1 MKIYSVLGKSWISKN
16 YDDGRLDF
24 IKNNFFLSEI
34 LSRLIAIRK
43 IKLEEV
49 KLFLDPKLKNF
60 LPNPSVLKD
69 MDKSV
74 EELLNLF

>member
-74 EELLNLF
+74 ERILNLF